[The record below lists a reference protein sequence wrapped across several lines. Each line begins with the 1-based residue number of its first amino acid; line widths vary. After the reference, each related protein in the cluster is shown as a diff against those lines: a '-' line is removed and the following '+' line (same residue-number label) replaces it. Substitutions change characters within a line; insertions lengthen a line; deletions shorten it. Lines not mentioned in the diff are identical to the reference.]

1 MNVHPTAVI
10 SPKAQIAA
18 DVDIGPYSTVE
29 ADVAIGRGCKFYA
42 GSHICSG
49 TTLGPNCIVHIGAC
63 LGGEPQ
69 DLAYKGARSYL
80 KIGSNNVFRE
90 YATVHRGTE
99 EGSSTL
105 IGDNNYFMCL
115 SHVAHNCKIGN
126 NVIICNNTMLA
137 GYAEIADHVFISAT
151 CLVHQFVR
159 IGTLAMI
166 GGGVRLNKDF
176 PPYMSTAADNIVE
189 SYNIIGLKRAG
200 FDAKT
205 RNAIKQAH
213 RILYRENL
221 NTKSALEKIA
231 SIADSSA
238 IKHLVDFIK
247 SSKRGVCTAYSNRN
261 IDQSV
266 GR

>member
-10 SPKAQIAA
+10 SSKAQVAA

-29 ADVAIGRGCKFYA
+29 ADVTIGRGCKFYA

-90 YATVHRGTE
+90 YSTVHRGTE

-115 SHVAHNCKIGN
+115 SHIAHNCKIGD

-137 GYAEIADHVFISAT
+137 GYAEIADHAFVSAA

-159 IGTLAMI
+159 IGKLAMI

-200 FDAKT
+200 LDAKT

-231 SIADSSA
+231 SIADSPA
-238 IKHLVDFIK
+238 IKYLVDFIK

-261 IDQSV
+261 IDSSV
-266 GR
+266 RR